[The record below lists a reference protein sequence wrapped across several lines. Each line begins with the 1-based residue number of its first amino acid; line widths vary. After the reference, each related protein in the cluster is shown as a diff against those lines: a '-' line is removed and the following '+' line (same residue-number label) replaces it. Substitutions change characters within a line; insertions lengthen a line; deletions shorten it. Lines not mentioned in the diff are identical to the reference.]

1 MNDFA
6 KALNLTKQAERIS
19 ETADDALSSILV
31 FDILGNICTFQGEF
45 ERAQIYYEKC
55 LLLQIEIDHFRL
67 NRTYFNLVM
76 NCIKLG
82 LIEQATSYLGKLEI
96 LVKEYQQKHHRYLK
110 AAKQSLLL
118 CRVRISTYHDPVSNF
133 NDIQS
138 LYLEVINDPE
148 VEPIYL
154 MHGYINYIN
163 ILLSTF
169 EMTQDHSIIKDL
181 KSIISKMKKQATKY
195 GLQTLRVKGEWLL
208 YKVAL
213 SENEQQE
220 ADHIFN
226 RILLLTSTIN
236 LDELNKRIIEDAESY
251 KSGDDG
257 LQLTNILMDDILYE
271 RYRIVITNT

>member
-1 MNDFA
+1 
-6 KALNLTKQAERIS
+6 
-19 ETADDALSSILV
+19 
-31 FDILGNICTFQGEF
+31 
-45 ERAQIYYEKC
+45 
-55 LLLQIEIDHFRL
+55 
-67 NRTYFNLVM
+67 
-76 NCIKLG
+76 
-82 LIEQATSYLGKLEI
+82 
-96 LVKEYQQKHHRYLK
+96 
-110 AAKQSLLL
+110 
-118 CRVRISTYHDPVSNF
+118 
-133 NDIQS
+133 
-138 LYLEVINDPE
+138 
-148 VEPIYL
+148 
-154 MHGYINYIN
+154 
-163 ILLSTF
+163 
-169 EMTQDHSIIKDL
+169 MTQDHSIIKDL

-236 LDELNKRIIEDAESY
+236 LDELNKRIIEDAASY